1 MGVKS
6 TAGAERGKDYP
17 QAEMEGPINQMT
29 GKTVII
35 TGANRGIGKATTAEL
50 ARRGAAIIMACRN
63 LEQAEEV
70 RDNIS
75 RETGNNAIRVL
86 HLDLASLDSA
96 RQFTDKVSGS
106 LGKDGHLDV
115 LINNAGTFNMKRI
128 ETTDGFEMTMAT
140 NYFGHFLITNRLLPN
155 LHKAPRA
162 RIVNVA
168 SDAHLQGKIDLN
180 DIHLKKRYLSFK
192 AYATSRLATLLFTKE
207 LAKRLN
213 GTRVTVN
220 SCHPGHVATN
230 MWKIWPNRRVLQ
242 WVVNRVAGKFLMSP
256 EEGAWTSVYLATSDE
271 VSKATGEYYFKDM
284 QKKPSP
290 LCLDENLAEALWKLS
305 EQLTGIS

>member
-1 MGVKS
+1 M
-6 TAGAERGKDYP
+6 
-17 QAEMEGPINQMT
+17 MT
-29 GKTVII
+29 G
-35 TGANRGIGKATTAEL
+35 
-50 ARRGAAIIMACRN
+50 
-63 LEQAEEV
+63 
-70 RDNIS
+70 
-75 RETGNNAIRVL
+75 RV
-86 HLDLASLDSA
+86 
-96 RQFTDKVSGS
+96 
-106 LGKDGHLDV
+106 
-115 LINNAGTFNMKRI
+115 
-128 ETTDGFEMTMAT
+128 
-140 NYFGHFLITNRLLPN
+140 
-155 LHKAPRA
+155 
-162 RIVNVA
+162 
-168 SDAHLQGKIDLN
+168 
-180 DIHLKKRYLSFK
+180 
-192 AYATSRLATLLFTKE
+192 LFTKE